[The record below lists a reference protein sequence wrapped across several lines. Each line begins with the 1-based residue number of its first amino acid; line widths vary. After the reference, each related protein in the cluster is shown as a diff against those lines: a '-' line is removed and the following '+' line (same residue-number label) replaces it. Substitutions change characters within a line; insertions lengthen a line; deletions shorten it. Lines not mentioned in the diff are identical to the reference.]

1 MVARFAIEDAFCEGK
16 LSGDVHN
23 VVRETKHGRVLPG
36 AEQVLGD
43 QRTIGQ
49 KFTERVEQPRKP
61 IGAFPGGTLF
71 VRARAS
77 AYLSNEHAQSIF
89 SNTSALAPGKVTV
102 DLLERDVQ
110 AWMLKH
116 DLLSISAYV

>member
-23 VVRETKHGRVLPG
+23 VVRETKHGRVLSG

-49 KFTERVEQPRKP
+49 KFTERV
-61 IGAFPGGTLF
+61 
-71 VRARAS
+71 
-77 AYLSNEHAQSIF
+77 
-89 SNTSALAPGKVTV
+89 
-102 DLLERDVQ
+102 
-110 AWMLKH
+110 
-116 DLLSISAYV
+116 